1 LPNYFDMRKLMI
13 IALLLTGNIT
23 FAQNK
28 DTVGLNTPVVNGMVV
43 YQKNFKTSG
52 KSTATLFNNSRT
64 WFEKRYNGLD
74 SVKVQDSVNGQLV
87 GQGWEKLAFKGPLGM
102 EVANRAGMK
111 IDIISKSDGYEVRI
125 SNIVLGY
132 MEDPGLPRIY
142 FSAEDLMDKVLGVKF
157 NNENGYNPTPFNK
170 KRSKKALESLNLLM
184 NDMMLSINEVMDSK

>member
-1 LPNYFDMRKLMI
+1 MRKLMI

-28 DTVGLNTPVVNGMVV
+28 DTVGLNVPMVNGMVV
-43 YQKNFKTSG
+43 YQKAFKAPG
-52 KSTATLFNNSRT
+52 KSATELFNNSRT

-74 SVKVQDSVNGQLV
+74 SVKVQDSANGQLV
-87 GQGWEKLAFKGPLGM
+87 GQGWEKLVFKGPLGM

-111 IDIISKSDGYEVRI
+111 IEIISKSDGYDVRI

-132 MEDPGLPRIY
+132 MEDPALPRTY

-170 KRSKKALESLNLLM
+170 KLSKKALESLNQLV
-184 NDMMLSINEVMDSK
+184 NDVMKSIGEVMGSK